1 MRRFETGRPEGRIL
15 GGGLLAAALLA
26 IALAFWPYS
35 ELNGQDF
42 SGANQS
48 DDPCYKIRQMKKAIL
63 ESADY
68 KKLMGSRDPAY
79 IQCTPL
85 TINLTWKLTD
95 SIVHSYGK
103 DYINLELQEEY
114 PAYLML
120 HYGWFDKLQR
130 KELQRFEIMG
140 PEPCWV
146 PCPGRAKAEL
156 ALDGQAVICMDYYQN
171 CKPSVIYLSNLS
183 YEVSPSDKEHQNAY
197 LWIKGEKENTSGS
210 ISSSQMRAKPE
221 AKPKGRGVV
230 AATGHFW
237 NNGQY
242 RIELN
247 GSGINTNSLHRLSM
261 KLDWTFE
268 EIFEGLRTGMLTKVL
283 TIKET
288 EPGLLPQDP
297 VYSLQGTVTVKIAF
311 APVKE
316 ERWRV
321 TVKGR
326 EKDDIRG
333 DFEYKDQK
341 GQVCKIPLCAYFD
354 LSLAGE
360 FVIRKVKEDWS
371 YKEGRVTKAESV
383 ISFTEIP
390 PDLFNCTVKDCA
402 ELQGIPAMVG
412 NSLQGTLQAK
422 KVKLAWSEL
431 IQPRTSA
438 CVFCKP
444 KKSFLSKIP
453 FKREFGSPEFILKL
467 NQEVLPLQNGWT
479 ASRKVGNFLTYTIT
493 LTKIK

>member
-1 MRRFETGRPEGRIL
+1 MRQFRTEGLGRLIL
-15 GGGLLAAALLA
+15 SGWLLAAGFALWLGP
-26 IALAFWPYS
+26 ALP
-35 ELNGQDF
+35 GQDF

-48 DDPCYKIRQMKKAIL
+48 DDPCYKIKQMKKAIL
-63 ESADY
+63 KSADY
-68 KKLMGSRDPAY
+68 KKTVGNKDPSY

-85 TINLTWKLTD
+85 TVNLTWKLTD

-103 DYINLELQEEY
+103 DTIDFELQEEY

-140 PEPCWV
+140 PEPCWA

-156 ALDGQAVICMDYYQN
+156 SLEGQAVICMDYYQN
-171 CKPSVIYLSNLS
+171 CKPSVVSLTDLS
-183 YEVSPSDKEHQNAY
+183 YEVSPSDEENQNAF
-197 LWIKGEKENTSGS
+197 LWIKGEEGNTSGS
-210 ISSSQMRAKPE
+210 ISSSQMRAKPG

-247 GSGINTNSLHRLSM
+247 GSGINTNELHRLSM
-261 KLDWTFE
+261 KSDWTFE
-268 EIFEGLRTGMLTKVL
+268 EIFDGLRTGVLTKVL
-283 TIKET
+283 QIHVT
-288 EPGLLPQDP
+288 EPGLLPQAP

-311 APVKE
+311 GPVKE

-321 TVKGR
+321 MVKGQ
-326 EKDDIRG
+326 EKDNRKG
-333 DFEYKDQK
+333 DFVYKDQK
-341 GQVCKIPLCAYFD
+341 GQAGKIPVCAYFD
-354 LSLAGE
+354 LNLVGE
-360 FVIRKVKEDWS
+360 FVIRKVKDDWS

-383 ISFTEIP
+383 ISFTQIP
-390 PDLFNCTVKDCA
+390 PDLYHCTFKECA
-402 ELQGIPAMVG
+402 ELQGIPSMVG
-412 NSLQGTLQAK
+412 NVLQGTLQAK
-422 KVKLAWSEL
+422 KIKLAWAEVTT
-431 IQPRTSA
+431 PRTSV

-453 FKREFGSPEFILKL
+453 YKQEFGSSELVYNL
-467 NQEVLPLQNGWT
+467 NKEVLPLQNGWT
-479 ASRKVGNFLTYTIT
+479 ASRKVGDFLTYTIT
-493 LTKIK
+493 LTKIQ